1 MGKSLVTME
10 GIGLTIYPEFQ
21 ITDEYTEV
29 VEKLL
34 MTKNSSEELAKD
46 FSIDLIKNKE
56 LFTKL
61 PTLLNKKL
69 DTESQ
74 APKVEVHQDSKTSN
88 ILPASLVLS
97 SCILLVASQANHIL
111 FYLGLLQFLYGLHL
125 YWNRD

>member
-1 MGKSLVTME
+1 ME